1 MPATMSK
8 PAILTPSPIPL
19 RSSPADPSCSLIQLQ
34 DVTKVFKSAAG
45 EYTALKNIHLCFGEG
60 EFVSIMG
67 KSGSGKSTLI
77 NMITG
82 IDHPTSGVVRV
93 GNTDVHHMSEGQLA
107 VWRGRTMG
115 IVFQFFQLLP
125 MLTVLENT
133 MLPMDFCNIY
143 APGEREGRARLL
155 LEMVGLQDEAGK
167 LPAALSGGQQQTA
180 AIARALA
187 NDPPLIIADEP
198 TGNLDSRTAENVLG
212 IFCDLAEKGKTIIIV
227 THDPNLTQRAT
238 RRVYIFDGYLIDEF
252 VSQALSVLPHS
263 QMLKVTRQAAPRT
276 FEAGKLIARQ
286 GTAGAGLHIITH
298 GLVEIHRSDGPAGGI
313 LVDYLNPGQ
322 YFSEL
327 DTLENAACNLS
338 FSASPY
344 GHVETLWLNSET
356 FGQML
361 SGSQR
366 AEHALRQQAHERSLQ
381 FCSSTAQ
388 AGGQ

>member
-1 MPATMSK
+1 MPKS
-8 PAILTPSPIPL
+8 PSLTPSPVPL
-19 RSSPADPSCSLIQLQ
+19 ASQSMDKSCSLIQLQ

-45 EYTALKNIHLCFGEG
+45 EYIALKGVSLCFGAG
-60 EFVSIMG
+60 EFVSILG

-93 GNTDVHHMSEGQLA
+93 GDTDVHHMSEGRLA
-107 VWRGRTMG
+107 VWRGKTMG

-133 MLPMDFCNIY
+133 MLPMDFCNMFE
-143 APGEREGRARLL
+143 PSERESRARELL
-155 LEMVGLQDEAGK
+155 AMVGMQDEADK

-180 AIARALA
+180 AIARSLA

-227 THDPNLTQRAT
+227 THDPNLT
-238 RRVYIFDGYLIDEF
+238 RRTSRQVYISDGYLINEF
-252 VSQALSVLPHS
+252 VSQALPGLPHS
-263 QMLKVTRQAAPRT
+263 QMLKVTRQAAPRS
-276 FEAGKLIARQ
+276 FEAGALIARC
-286 GTAGAGLHIITH
+286 GSPSTGLHVITH
-298 GLVEIHRSDGPAGGI
+298 GLVEVHRSGDQDGDK

-327 DTLENAACNLS
+327 DLQDNAACDLR
-338 FSASPY
+338 FSVSPY
-344 GHVETLWLNSET
+344 EPVETLWLKSDAFRE
-356 FGQML
+356 ML
-361 SGSQR
+361 AGSQR
-366 AEHALRQQAHERSLQ
+366 AERTLMQQAQERSLQ
-381 FCSSTAQ
+381 FCSGSVKT
-388 AGGQ
+388 GGE

>member
-1 MPATMSK
+1 MIKSSSFIPTPA
-8 PAILTPSPIPL
+8 PLPSLPV
-19 RSSPADPSCSLIQLQ
+19 DKSCALIQLQ
-34 DVTKVFKSAAG
+34 EVTKVFKTSAG
-45 EYTALKNIHLCFGEG
+45 EFTALRDINLCFGEG
-60 EFVSIMG
+60 EFVSILG

-93 GNTDVHHMSEGQLA
+93 GDTDVHHLSEGRLA
-107 VWRGRTMG
+107 VWRGKTMG

-133 MLPMDFCNIY
+133 MLPMDFCNMY
-143 APGEREGRARLL
+143 ANGERESRARELL
-155 LEMVGLQDEAGK
+155 GMVGLQDEADK

-227 THDPNLTQRAT
+227 THDPNLT
-238 RRVYIFDGYLIDEF
+238 RRTSRQVYISDGYLINEF
-252 VSQALSVLPHS
+252 VSQALADLPHS
-263 QMLKVTRQAAPRT
+263 QMLKISRQGNTRS
-276 FEAGKLIARQ
+276 FETGALIARREAPS
-286 GTAGAGLHIITH
+286 TGLHVITH
-298 GLVEIHRSDGPAGGI
+298 GLVEVHRVDAQNGDQ

-327 DTLENAACNLS
+327 DFQESAACDLR
-338 FSASPY
+338 FSVSPY
-344 GHVETLWLNSET
+344 EPVETLWLESAAFRE
-356 FGQML
+356 L
-361 SGSQR
+361 LADSQR
-366 AEHALRQQAHERSLQ
+366 AQRKLMQQAQERSLQ
-381 FCSSTAQ
+381 YCSGTARV
-388 AGGQ
+388 GGD

>member
-1 MPATMSK
+1 MPK
-8 PAILTPSPIPL
+8 PSPLSP
-19 RSSPADPSCSLIQLQ
+19 SSASLLPQVGDPNCALIRLE
-34 DVTKVFKSAAG
+34 DVTKIFKTAAG
-45 EYTALKNIHLCFGEG
+45 EYPALKNINLCFGEG
-60 EFVSIMG
+60 EFVSILG

-82 IDHPTSGVVRV
+82 IDHPTSGLVRV

-133 MLPMDFCNIY
+133 MLPMDFCNMY
-143 APGEREGRARLL
+143 ESGEREGRARLL
-155 LEMVGLQDEAGK
+155 LEMVGLQDEADK

-227 THDPNLTQRAT
+227 THDPNLTQRAS
-238 RRVYIFDGYLIDEF
+238 RRVYISDGYLINEF

-263 QMLKVTRQAAPRT
+263 QMLKVTHQAVPCT
-276 FEAGKLIARQ
+276 FEAGKRIAPQ
-286 GTAGAGLHIITH
+286 GTGGVGLHIITH
-298 GLVEIHRSDGPAGGI
+298 GLVEIHRAGGQEGNI
-313 LVDYLNPGQ
+313 LVDYLNPGK

-327 DTLENAACNLS
+327 DIQENASSDLS
-338 FSASPY
+338 FSVSPY
-344 GHVETLWLNSET
+344 EPVETLWLNSEA
-356 FGQML
+356 FGQLL
-361 SGSQR
+361 SGNQR
-366 AEHALRQQAHERSLQ
+366 AENALRQQAHERSFQ
-381 FCSSTAQ
+381 FCSAPVP
-388 AGGQ
+388 ARGN